1 MSDET
6 PAVEGAAPESGAPA
20 EAEASGGASFA
31 AAVEAFARAVV
42 SGDSVP
48 ADQPGRP
55 GTAPAT
61 PADRPAPSRT
71 PDEPVQRPPGH
82 AAAAPSPASGTPDPA
97 SSTDD
102 SAPGADDSAPGADD
116 SAPGADDA
124 GLLPPTAPL
133 PENHVDDAPRPL
145 GVARVGSGD
154 ARVDGLLGRLGD
166 LDELPVAEHQGVYE
180 ETHDGLRAVLAAL
193 DVAQGPPPPSAR

>member
-1 MSDET
+1 M
-6 PAVEGAAPESGAPA
+6 
-20 EAEASGGASFA
+20 
-31 AAVEAFARAVV
+31 
-42 SGDSVP
+42 
-48 ADQPGRP
+48 
-55 GTAPAT
+55 
-61 PADRPAPSRT
+61 SRT

-97 SSTDD
+97 
-102 SAPGADDSAPGADD
+102 PGADDP
-116 SAPGADDA
+116 APGADDA

>member
-1 MSDET
+1 MND
-6 PAVEGAAPESGAPA
+6 
-20 EAEASGGASFA
+20 
-31 AAVEAFARAVV
+31 
-42 SGDSVP
+42 
-48 ADQPGRP
+48 
-55 GTAPAT
+55 
-61 PADRPAPSRT
+61 PAPGA
-71 PDEPVQRPPGH
+71 D
-82 AAAAPSPASGTPDPA
+82 DPA

-102 SAPGADDSAPGADD
+102 PVPGADDPAAGADD
-116 SAPGADDA
+116 PAPDRDDPAARADDA
-124 GLLPPTAPL
+124 DLLPPTAPL

-180 ETHDGLRAVLAAL
+180 ETHEGLRAVLAAL

>member
-55 GTAPAT
+55 GTAPAA
-61 PADRPAPSRT
+61 PADQPALSRT

-97 SSTDD
+97 
-102 SAPGADDSAPGADD
+102 PGADDP
-116 SAPGADDA
+116 APGADDA

>member
-1 MSDET
+1 MN
-6 PAVEGAAPESGAPA
+6 
-20 EAEASGGASFA
+20 
-31 AAVEAFARAVV
+31 
-42 SGDSVP
+42 
-48 ADQPGRP
+48 
-55 GTAPAT
+55 
-61 PADRPAPSRT
+61 
-71 PDEPVQRPPGH
+71 
-82 AAAAPSPASGTPDPA
+82 DPA

-102 SAPGADDSAPGADD
+102 PAPDRNGPAPDRND
-116 SAPGADDA
+116 PAPDTDDA

-180 ETHDGLRAVLAAL
+180 ETHEGLRAVLAAL